1 MIKYEDWTK
10 IGAKASNLNDLQ
22 KAWRRYKLQK
32 YEKLKGRAKKMF
44 KMYCLNKCCF
54 F

>member
-22 KAWRRYKLQK
+22 KAWRRYKLQNMK
-32 YEKLKGRAKKMF
+32 KGRVKTMF